1 MIQIEGGPVLELREV
16 RFRYPRSESEAVAG
30 VTILIEE
37 GGHTA
42 ILGPNGAGK
51 STLLR
56 LMLGILE
63 PTAGRVLLWGRP
75 TAEWD
80 RRQMARMVG
89 VVAQDRPPD
98 FPLSVRAFVELGRNP
113 HLRAFQR
120 LGPGDR
126 KAVEQAIQ
134 ATDLRSLSER
144 LLGQLSG
151 GELQRAKLARALA
164 QEPRI
169 LLLDEPTAHL
179 DLSHGVEFFDMLA
192 ELASREGLTV
202 VTVTHDL
209 HLASRFARDAL
220 LLSKGCPVASGSVRR
235 VLEPGHLERAFTCPV
250 QVIELG
256 ELGQHVVPLG
266 GRSRMGATEG

>member
-1 MIQIEGGPVLELREV
+1 MSDGPVLELSDV

-30 VTILIEE
+30 VTLVVRE

-56 LMLGILE
+56 LMLGILQ
-63 PTAGRVLLWGRP
+63 PVAGRVLLWDRP
-75 TAEWD
+75 AAEWD
-80 RRQMARMVG
+80 RREVARRVG

-98 FPLSVRAFVELGRNP
+98 FPLRVREFVELGRNP
-113 HLRAFQR
+113 HLQPFQR
-120 LGPGDR
+120 LGPVDR
-126 KAVEQAIQ
+126 AAVERAIR
-134 ATDLRSLSER
+134 ATDLHGLAER
-144 LLGQLSG
+144 HLDQLSG

-179 DLSHGVEFFDMLA
+179 DLSHGLEFFDLLA
-192 ELASREGLTV
+192 DLANRGRLTV

-209 HLASRFARDAL
+209 HFASRFARDAV
-220 LLSKGCPVASGSVRR
+220 LLSEGRTVASGSVVK
-235 VLEPGHLERAFTCPV
+235 VLHPGHLERAFKCPV

-256 ELGQHVVPLG
+256 GLGHHVIPLSG
-266 GRSRMGATEG
+266 HGRTLDEGR